1 MEPYKNRGGDSNVVA
16 YEVATDSIKVQFR
29 DGSVYLYTYQSTG
42 QDAIERMKA
51 LATDGHGLNSY
62 ITRFVRKRYASKLR

>member
-1 MEPYKNRGGDSNVVA
+1 MESYKNRGGDSNVVA
-16 YEVATDSIKVQFR
+16 YEVGGDSIKVQFR

-51 LATDGHGLNSY
+51 LATAGHGLNSY